1 MKIGGNEI
9 RPGNVILHEDV
20 LWVVV
25 KTQHTQ
31 PGKGGA
37 YMQAELKELRGGRKK
52 NERFRAAESVE
63 RIFLE
68 DRELQYLYSEGTMCT
83 FMDPE
88 TFEQV
93 TVSQDLLS
101 VPAAYLQDGMMVTV
115 GFYEGGPIS
124 ATLPAHVVLTVEE
137 ADPVVKGQTAT
148 SSFKHAVLSNGI
160 KTMVPPHIEAG
171 TRIIVNTEDGSYVE
185 RSKT

>member
-9 RPGNVILHEDV
+9 RPGNVISYEGS

-37 YMQAELKELRGGRKK
+37 YMQAELKELLGNRKK
-52 NERFRAAESVE
+52 DERFRAAEPVE
-63 RIFLE
+63 RIFLDE
-68 DRELQYLYSEGTMCT
+68 TEMQYLYGDGETYT

-88 TFEQV
+88 SFEQV
-93 TVSQDLLS
+93 TVPADLIS
-101 VPAAYLQDGMMVTV
+101 VSPAYLQDGMTVTV
-115 GFYEGGPIS
+115 GFYEGTPIFVH
-124 ATLPAHVVLTVEE
+124 LPSKVELVIEE

-148 SSFKHAVLSNGI
+148 SSFKNAVLSNGV
-160 KTMVPPHIEAG
+160 KTLVPPHIEAG
-171 TRIIVNTEDGSYVE
+171 VRVIISTEDGSYVE
-185 RSKT
+185 RAKG